1 MPPESGGGATGAVD
15 LSLPRRIHVVAVG
28 GAGMSGIATVLAQA
42 GHTVTGSDAAEG
54 PALARLRDLGVVAA
68 VGHDP
73 GHVGDAELV
82 VASTAVA
89 DDNPELVEARRLG
102 LPVLRRIDLL
112 PALAATQPF
121 VSVAGTHGKTTT
133 SSLLAVA
140 MRGAGE
146 DPSYL
151 IGAPVP
157 VLGGAAAHRPGRF
170 FVLEADESDGSFLS
184 GPRAAALVTNVEA
197 DHLEYWGGWEQ
208 LLDGFRA
215 FLAGTDGPVV
225 LCADDEVAAALAAEV
240 GGATYGC
247 DEGADWRVDDL
258 HLRADGAR
266 FTLVGPPTGGGRRS
280 VVAVDLPVPGLH
292 NVLDAAG
299 ALAVIGELGLDVAGA
314 ATALAGYTG
323 VARRFERRG
332 SAAGVEVVDDY
343 AHLPTEVRAALAAG
357 RSGGWN
363 RVVAVFQPHRYS
375 RTEALWREF
384 GSAFDDADLLVLT
397 ELYPA
402 GEAPRPGITGKLLVD
417 AVLEHRPWQRVA
429 WMPTLDD
436 VVAYLATELRSGDLC
451 LTVGA
456 GDVTTVGDRV
466 LDRLRSRGG
475 AG

>member
-1 MPPESGGGATGAVD
+1 
-15 LSLPRRIHVVAVG
+15 
-28 GAGMSGIATVLAQA
+28 VLVQA
-42 GHTVTGSDAAEG
+42 GHRVSGSDAADS
-54 PALARLRDLGVVAA
+54 PTLARLDGLGVRTA
-68 VGHDP
+68 VGHAAA
-73 GHVGDAELV
+73 HVAGAELV
-82 VASTAVA
+82 VASTAVG
-89 DDNPELVEARRLG
+89 DDNVELVEARRAG
-102 LPVLRRIDLL
+102 VPVLRRIDLL
-112 PALAATQPF
+112 PALAARQPF

-151 IGAPVP
+151 VGAPVP
-157 VLGGAAAHRPGRF
+157 ALGGAAAHRPGRF
-170 FVLEADESDGSFLS
+170 FVLEADESDGSFLA
-184 GPRAAALVTNVEA
+184 GPRAAALVTNVEP

-208 LLDGFRA
+208 LLDGFRS
-215 FLAGTDGPVV
+215 FLTGTDGPVV

-247 DEGADWRVDDL
+247 SAGADWRIDDL

-266 FTLVGPPTGGGRRS
+266 FTLSGPSVDGGRPV

-314 ATALAGYTG
+314 AAALAGYTG

-357 RSGGWN
+357 RSGGWR

-384 GSAFDDADLLVLT
+384 GRSFDDADLLVLT

-402 GEAPRPGITGKLLVD
+402 GEAPRPGVTGKLLVD
-417 AVLEHRPWQRVA
+417 AVLEHRPWRRVA
-429 WMPTLDD
+429 WLPTLDD
-436 VVAYLATELRSGDLC
+436 VVDYLATELRDGDLC

-466 LDRLRSRGG
+466 LERLRSRGG